1 MGIAARCLRLLFT
14 RELFPESDEYDT
26 MAYFWSEAKVVFTPR
41 AEDVSCEEN
50 ISRNAA
56 RFFGLIAN

>member
-1 MGIAARCLRLLFT
+1 
-14 RELFPESDEYDT
+14 
-26 MAYFWSEAKVVFTPR
+26 MAYFTSEAKVVFTPR

-56 RFFGLIAN
+56 QFFGLIAN